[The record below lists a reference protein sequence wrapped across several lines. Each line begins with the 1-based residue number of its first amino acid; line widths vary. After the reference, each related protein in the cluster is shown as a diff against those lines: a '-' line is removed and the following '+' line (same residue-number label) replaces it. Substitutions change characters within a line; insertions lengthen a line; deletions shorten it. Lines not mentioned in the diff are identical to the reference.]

1 MICHNLNFQM
11 MNHKKRKNI
20 KKDLHGQKHKEKHF
34 LIQKT
39 IYLKGTLVQV
49 CILKH

>member
-1 MICHNLNFQM
+1 M

-20 KKDLHGQKHKEKHF
+20 KKDLHGQKHKERHF
-34 LIQKT
+34 LKKT
-39 IYLKGTLVQV
+39 IYLKETLAQV